1 MSARNTADTGTPAT
15 SLEVRVRLVEALQLD
30 LVGPRAGHA
39 FAAELLPGWV
49 RPSIW
54 YLTGFLIPSGTRS

>member
-30 LVGPRAGHA
+30 RVGPQAGHA
-39 FAAELLPGWV
+39 FAAELLPG
-49 RPSIW
+49 
-54 YLTGFLIPSGTRS
+54 